1 MKFRPGMSCCNP
13 HRERVD
19 LSCDVNQQ
27 LACGMSALQWMADRN
42 PDQVSQFLA
51 SLIHTFPDNLALI
64 RQAALRAAVVPLF
77 VERTALIC
85 AALPTKTERHDFRR
99 QLESG
104 LSPVDLERFDRLMSA
119 EWRRLRGK

>member
-1 MKFRPGMSCCNP
+1 MSCCNP
-13 HRERVD
+13 HRERVE

-42 PDQVSQFLA
+42 PDHVPQFLA
-51 SLIHTFPDNLALI
+51 SLINTFPDNVALI
-64 RQAALRAAVVPLF
+64 RQAALRAVVIPEF
-77 VERTALIC
+77 VERAAVIC
-85 AALPTKTERHDFRR
+85 AALKTKTGRHDFRR

-104 LSPVDLERFDRLMSA
+104 LAPADLERFDQLMSA